1 MPDSA
6 PMPDAAS
13 VDRLHASGASA
24 FCSRKFDGKCPLQIL
39 LLYYGIKDIL
49 GITMGFGVLK
59 TSYSR
64 EPSNDVIAL

>member
-24 FCSRKFDGKCPLQIL
+24 FCSRKFDRKCSSQIL
-39 LLYYGIKDIL
+39 LPLLWIKDIS
-49 GITMGFGVLK
+49 GIKMGFGILK
-59 TSYSR
+59 TSYSL
-64 EPSNDVIAL
+64 ESSNDVIAL

>member
-13 VDRLHASGASA
+13 VDRPHASGASA
-24 FCSRKFDGKCPLQIL
+24 FWSSRFDRKCPSQIFLPL
-39 LLYYGIKDIL
+39 LWIKDIL
-49 GITMGFGVLK
+49 GIKMRFGVLK
-59 TSYSR
+59 TSYSL

>member
-24 FCSRKFDGKCPLQIL
+24 FCSRKFDRKCSSQIL
-39 LLYYGIKDIL
+39 LPLIWIEDIL
-49 GITMGFGVLK
+49 GIKMGFGVLI
-59 TSYSR
+59 TSYSL